1 MPNFCCKILANFT
14 AMEQEKI
21 DNFTEK
27 LKTAFNEGNLV
38 KLTLSKLRAKENDLQ
53 KITITPVRLKAG
65 LKVNFVYSYKKRDI
79 TKNYSLDESLDLIKN
94 GLAEDFLSAD
104 MYIVGENVK
113 LLIDKKNVAKL
124 LIKKIDLPKPVSLNH
139 NRIKERAIVTQDN
152 IWLREVGIT
161 NAAWQVKHEMKD
173 KYLQINRYIELL
185 QPEIERLE
193 KKDHLTVVDM
203 GSGKGYLTFA
213 LYQHL
218 TNSYYKNINMKGVE
232 YRPDLVDI
240 CNRIATKAGFEN
252 LEFLQGTIENTQFA
266 DPDILIAL
274 HACDTATDDAIFRG
288 ISQNASLIVCAPCC
302 HKQIRKAM
310 KVENEFSSVLK
321 HGILEERQAELLT
334 DGLRA
339 LIMEVFGYKTRV
351 FEFISSEHTSK
362 NIMIVGRKVGINEAR
377 KAKVL
382 EEITAVKRLFGIE
395 RHYLEDLLNM

>member
-1 MPNFCCKILANFT
+1 MQQDKTTIFF
-14 AMEQEKI
+14 
-21 DNFTEK
+21 DK
-27 LKTAFNEGNLV
+27 LQTAFHEGNLV
-38 KLTLSKLRAKENDLQ
+38 KITLSKLRDKENDLQ
-53 KITITPVRLKAG
+53 KIIISPVKLKAG
-65 LKVNFVYSYKKRDI
+65 VRLSFVYRYKTRDI
-79 TKNYSLDESLDLIKN
+79 TKNFLPDEAVHFIEQSLEF
-94 GLAEDFLSAD
+94 DFLNAD

-113 LLIDKKNVAKL
+113 LLIDKKDTARL
-124 LIKKIDLPKPVSLNH
+124 LTQKIDLPKPVSLNH

-161 NAAWQVKHEMKD
+161 NASWQVKHEMKD

-185 QPEIERLE
+185 QPEIDRLE
-193 KKDHLTVVDM
+193 KKDKFTVVDM

-218 TNSYYKNINMKGVE
+218 TNSSYENVNMKGVE

-240 CNRIATKAGFEN
+240 CNRIAVKAGFEN

-274 HACDTATDDAIFRG
+274 HACDTATDDAIYRG

-339 LIMEVFGYKTRV
+339 LLMEVSGYKTRV

-377 KAKVL
+377 KAKL
-382 EEITAVKRLFGIE
+382 LDEIAAVKRFFGID
-395 RHYLEDLLNM
+395 RHYLEDLLSI